1 MYRKL
6 LERGNTMRLKILL
19 AGGTGTIGKS
29 LIEALTPDYDVYTM
43 SKYPKKHSQQHVNW
57 IKGDIYNYYD
67 VKKAMEEI
75 DIAVFFIDPTKH
87 SAKMTRALAKELN
100 IIAADNFARAAKVCR
115 VHEILYV
122 RGSKFDQET
131 ITQLQSH
138 GVHVRPTSKRINRP
152 HISVEFQAAKY
163 DDIRIAHHIPKP
175 PHWDMETFIDE
186 MAHWLSQTT
195 GTRAKIVRE
204 GNCFKFYKKKNNK
217 LLFEFELERIDHH
230 YYRLVAIDSSIS
242 YTKEGKRACVEFRYI
257 PQFNWIIVHLFDY
270 IPRAFWPIAYMI
282 QVPFYQM
289 LIRGFDSKCRIQT
302 LQHRQ
307 SNGEPISYT
316 KNDDKS

>member
-1 MYRKL
+1 
-6 LERGNTMRLKILL
+6 MRLKILL

-29 LIEALTPDYDVYTM
+29 LIHALTPEYDIYTM
-43 SKYPKKHSQQHVNW
+43 SKYPKKHSNSQVTW

-67 VKKAMEEI
+67 VLQAMEGM

-100 IIAADNFARAAKVCR
+100 IIAADNFGRAAQACDIK
-115 VHEILYV
+115 EILYV

-131 ITQLQSH
+131 IMQLQSH
-138 GVHVRPTSKRINRP
+138 GVHVRATSKRINRP

-175 PHWDMETFIDE
+175 PHWDLNILINE
-186 MAHWLSQTT
+186 MSRWLSQTT
-195 GTRAKIVRE
+195 GTRVKIVRE
-204 GNCFKFYKKKNNK
+204 DNHFKFYKKKNNK
-217 LLFEFELERIDHH
+217 LLFIFELERIDQHFF
-230 YYRLVAIDSSIS
+230 RLVTIESTIS
-242 YTKEGKRACVEFRYI
+242 YTKEGKRACIEFRYI
-257 PQFNWIIVHLFDY
+257 PQFNWVIVHLYDY
-270 IPRAFWPIAYMI
+270 IPKVLWPIAYML

-289 LIRGFDSKCRIQT
+289 LIRGFDTKCRIQT

-307 SNGEPISYT
+307 LNGELTSYT
-316 KNDDKS
+316 EKDKE